1 MSERLEWPFAAETM
15 KKRALKR
22 RDFIKLGLSG
32 AALASLNRGCQEKS
46 QPAPPYH
53 SDEVTE
59 LTDGRTLYDDFDGN
73 GNLQTYNN
81 QNLAEAG
88 RLNSQLWVGSQ
99 GAEVVQ
105 DPAGQA
111 LLTVVNEEGE
121 RVEYRRQQGEAED
134 TEYVYDSEGTL
145 VRAVPHMPG
154 LPYRSAK
161 RLVWLGARNG
171 QHEAQDGLLSIKK
184 GSVYGSAEVMPSG
197 GGGWVL
203 RLSSSLTHLMG
214 CLLASP
220 REIAF
225 ADFKTFGADVM
236 VSSTSTARSFYAA
249 LDYHTTIPEQPP
261 GKSWVSDIGLH
272 KLASGELYLF
282 AQCLNVNA
290 GNGAYLRLG
299 QAQFDSWYT
308 VRQDIVTWREDP
320 TLKDNE
326 LRIKYYVN
334 GVLKGTEFPIDSE
347 LLLDPNRT
355 GWGPNRLL
363 INYVVEADGEGVVF
377 FDNIK
382 GVYRN
387 RIS

>member
-1 MSERLEWPFAAETM
+1 M
-15 KKRALKR
+15 LKR

-111 LLTVVNEEGE
+111 LLAVVNEEGE
-121 RVEYRRQQGEAED
+121 RVE
-134 TEYVYDSEGTL
+134 
-145 VRAVPHMPG
+145 
-154 LPYRSAK
+154 YRSAK

-171 QHEAQDGLLSIKK
+171 QHDAQNGLLSIKK
-184 GSVYGSAEVMPSG
+184 GGVYGSAEVMPSG

-334 GVLKGTEFPIDSE
+334 GVLKGTEFPVDSE